1 MTTIETKT
9 RLQLLTDCIVSG
21 KAEKKGAIVSAIQ
34 ADARILTAMGKAQP
48 APLVAPKATPAK
60 KAANPA
66 QLRKQKLEK

>member
-1 MTTIETKT
+1 MTTIQTKT

-21 KAEKKGAIVSAIQ
+21 KAEKKGAIVSALQ

-48 APLVAPKATPAK
+48 APPVAPKPAK